1 MRPIIGILGFQGD
14 IEEHVSATKLA
25 LSELDLK
32 GGVMIAKNVE
42 QVRAIDG
49 LIIPGGESTVMGGLS
64 SFNRAIETVSE
75 RARAGMPVFGTCS
88 GLIMLAKKVHDRVM
102 GETSQPVLGI
112 LDATAERNAF
122 GRQRESFEAD
132 LEISVLGIEKFRGVF
147 IRAPVIKEI
156 GPDVRVLSRL
166 NESIVAVQQGNI
178 LATAFHPELTADT
191 RIHRYFLEMVMKSL
205 PGDRN
210 RESE

>member
-75 RARAGMPVFGTCS
+75 RARPECRYS
-88 GLIMLAKKVHDRVM
+88 GPAAA
-102 GETSQPVLGI
+102 S
-112 LDATAERNAF
+112 
-122 GRQRESFEAD
+122 
-132 LEISVLGIEKFRGVF
+132 
-147 IRAPVIKEI
+147 
-156 GPDVRVLSRL
+156 
-166 NESIVAVQQGNI
+166 
-178 LATAFHPELTADT
+178 
-191 RIHRYFLEMVMKSL
+191 
-205 PGDRN
+205 
-210 RESE
+210 

>member
-25 LSELDLK
+25 LSELGLK
-32 GGVMIAKNVE
+32 GEVTIAKNVE
-42 QVRAIDG
+42 QLRAIDG

-64 SFNRAIETVSE
+64 SFNRTIETVSE
-75 RARAGMPVFGTCS
+75 RAGAGMPVFGTCS
-88 GLIMLAKKVHDRVM
+88 GLIMLAKKTHDKVI

-112 LDATAERNAF
+112 LDATIERNAF

-132 LEISVLGIEKFRGVF
+132 LDLSVLGIEKFRGVF
-147 IRAPVIKEI
+147 IRAPVVKEI

-166 NESIVAVQQGNI
+166 NESIVAVQQGII
-178 LATAFHPELTADT
+178 LGTAFHPELTADT

-210 RESE
+210 RASE